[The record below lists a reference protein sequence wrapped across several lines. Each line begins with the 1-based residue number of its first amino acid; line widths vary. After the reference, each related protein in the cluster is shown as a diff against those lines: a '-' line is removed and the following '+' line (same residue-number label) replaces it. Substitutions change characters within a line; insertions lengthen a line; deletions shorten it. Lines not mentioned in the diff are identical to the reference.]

1 MLLGDRGG
9 GEGEREGCLFVI
21 GKGGEGGREHCCQI
35 AENSNI
41 LLKSSGGN

>member
-1 MLLGDRGG
+1 MIVGGG
-9 GEGEREGCLFVI
+9 GEWGELCVI

-35 AENSNI
+35 AENSDI